1 MRRYKKLTGMD
12 KEALTIG
19 KLVSGLVLTSEQD
32 KQWLNAR
39 FEGMSNILEES
50 WLYQEILQKGRQ
62 RGLLHFVELRFPSL
76 LVLAKPVIERSMSLQ
91 QFEALEDKLYSALTI
106 EDASAALQDV

>member
-1 MRRYKKLTGMD
+1 MRRYKKLAGMD
-12 KEALTIG
+12 KEALMRG

-50 WLYQEILQKGRQ
+50 WVYQEILQKGEQ
-62 RGLLHFVELRFPSL
+62 RGFLRFVEWRFPSL
-76 LVLAKPVIERSMSLQ
+76 LVLAKSVIEGGMSLQ
-91 QFEALEDKLYSALTI
+91 QLQALEDKLYSAVTI
-106 EDASAALQDV
+106 EEATTALQNA